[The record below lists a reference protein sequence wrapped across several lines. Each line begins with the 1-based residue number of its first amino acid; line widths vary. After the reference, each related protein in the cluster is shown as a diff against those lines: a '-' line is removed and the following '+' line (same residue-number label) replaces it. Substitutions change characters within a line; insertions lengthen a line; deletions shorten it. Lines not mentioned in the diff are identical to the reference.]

1 MEPRHYD
8 VVFLIQKKKD
18 FRKGILN
25 LLCKT
30 SINVLRN
37 VVLESERND
46 VQKIR

>member
-8 VVFLIQKKKD
+8 VVFLYKKKD
-18 FRKGILN
+18 FRKEIFN